1 MADPWRRY
9 GASSELDCSLI
20 QAQYH
25 FYLLV
30 KRVSKN
36 SLSKLKQVLVS
47 SNKPVGEMRYCERK
61 QVN

>member
-1 MADPWRRY
+1 MLIHGEDTV
-9 GASSELDCSLI
+9 LLHTVCSLI

-30 KRVSKN
+30 KRVSKH
-36 SLSKLKQVLVS
+36 SLSKIKQVLVS
-47 SNKPVGEMRYCERK
+47 SNKPVGETRYCERK

>member
-1 MADPWRRY
+1 MLIHGEDTV
-9 GASSELDCSLI
+9 LLHTVCSLI

-25 FYLLV
+25 FYLPV

-36 SLSKLKQVLVS
+36 SLSELKQVLVS
-47 SNKPVGEMRYCERK
+47 SYKPVGEMRYCERK

>member
-1 MADPWRRY
+1 MLIHGEDTV
-9 GASSELDCSLI
+9 LLHTVCSLI
-20 QAQYH
+20 QAPYH

-30 KRVSKN
+30 KRVSKD